1 MCSPGLLARL
11 GVPVGGRVRRS
22 RAVKGSLGHPP
33 CDWRGEEIENGG
45 IRRTRA
51 VEGRSV
57 PIPEEI
63 TSELGRSNIIVPRW
77 MRVVES
83 NSAISSGL
91 VRVGLVCMFVGALL
105 PVPFL
110 AAEESDENA
119 VKEVR
124 EVVKQLQARY
134 EKTKDLQADF
144 AQKTMIEGFERP
156 IASSGKVYIKK
167 PGRLRWNYLDPSI
180 EDIYVNRDDVKV
192 YVPEHKQV
200 LVGKLTQ
207 MAASKAPLE
216 LLLGAA
222 KLEESFDVE
231 PTSGKGRGVGGI
243 PLLTLLPKSRE
254 GDAGK
259 SLQRIVIEV
268 FPKTYFIR
276 TISLYEV
283 SGNVSSFEFSS
294 LQSNVGLGDALF
306 DLKLP
311 ADVEVVKA
319 PVFSAPQ

>member
-1 MCSPGLLARL
+1 MYCR
-11 GVPVGGRVRRS
+11 GV
-22 RAVKGSLGHPP
+22 
-33 CDWRGEEIENGG
+33 
-45 IRRTRA
+45 
-51 VEGRSV
+51 
-57 PIPEEI
+57 
-63 TSELGRSNIIVPRW
+63 
-77 MRVVES
+77 
-83 NSAISSGL
+83 
-91 VRVGLVCMFVGALL
+91 LVCALSLFPL
-105 PVPFL
+105 PTH
-110 AAEESDENA
+110 AAEDEGDEKA
-119 VKEVR
+119 LKEVR

-144 AQKTMIEGFERP
+144 TQKTTIEGFERP

-167 PGRLRWNYLDPSI
+167 PGRLRWNYLDPSV

-222 KLEESFDVE
+222 KLEESFDIE
-231 PTSGKGRGVGGI
+231 PTPGKGRGVGGVRF
-243 PLLTLLPKSRE
+243 LTLLPKSRE
-254 GDAGK
+254 GEAGR
-259 SLQRIVIEV
+259 SLQRIVLEV

-276 TISLYEV
+276 TLSLHEV
-283 SGNVSSFEFSS
+283 SGNVSNFEFSS
-294 LQSNVGLGDALF
+294 LQPNIGLGDSLF

-311 ADVEVVKA
+311 PDVEVVKA